1 MRFALPV
8 FRRLAA
14 ALRERDWFEIGF
26 ELFIVILGVLLGMEA
41 SRWAQAREDAEYRRQ
56 MIAAMDTTL
65 TDYVDSGHRIHER
78 ILHAFNDY
86 SRRVS
91 AGERPAPPYL
101 RFPLLD
107 RPPTRAWDAMVATGL
122 ARSIQPQLVFRLA
135 MHFSRADSFGDRY
148 ARYNQFTEQQV
159 LPFLAH
165 PEHFYGPDRRL
176 LRSYRS
182 HMQRLREMLALND
195 EMTNDA
201 ASMRRELD
209 EENS

>member
-8 FRRLAA
+8 FRRLGA
-14 ALRERDWFEIGF
+14 ALRKRDWFEIGF

-41 SRWAQAREDAEYRRQ
+41 SRWAQTREEAEYRRQ
-56 MIAAMDTTL
+56 MIASMDETL
-65 TDYVDSGHRIHER
+65 TDYVDSGRRIHGR
-78 ILHAFNDY
+78 IVHAFNDY
-86 SRRVS
+86 SQRVS
-91 AGERPAPPYL
+91 AGERPPPPFL

-159 LPFLAH
+159 LPYLAD
-165 PEHFYGPDRRL
+165 PGHFYGPDGKL
-176 LRSYRS
+176 LRPYRS
-182 HMQRLREMLALND
+182 HMQRLREILALND

-201 ASMRRELD
+201 ASMRRDLD
-209 EENS
+209 KEK